1 MTSIHNTSDA
11 GRVLIAEKMH
21 HRFTNK
27 ITRQQAVVVVI
38 LAIFIIFIVDESLKN
53 SYVSNNALKSKQ
65 SHKNMAS
72 LIKCSSL

>member
-1 MTSIHNTSDA
+1 MTSMHNTSDA

-27 ITRQQAVVVVI
+27 ITRQQAVVVV
-38 LAIFIIFIVDESLKN
+38 LVIFIISIVDQSLKN
-53 SYVSNNALKSKQ
+53 SYVSNNALKSEQ

-72 LIKCSSL
+72 LIKCSGL

>member
-27 ITRQQAVVVVI
+27 ITRQQAVVVV
-38 LAIFIIFIVDESLKN
+38 LAIFIIFIVHESLKN
-53 SYVSNNALKSKQ
+53 SSFSNNTLKSKQ
-65 SHKNMAS
+65 SHNMAS
-72 LIKCSSL
+72 LIKCSGL

>member
-27 ITRQQAVVVVI
+27 ITRQQAVVVV
-38 LAIFIIFIVDESLKN
+38 LAIFIIFIGDQSLKN
-53 SYVSNNALKSKQ
+53 PYVSNNALKSKQ

-72 LIKCSSL
+72 LIKCSGL

>member
-27 ITRQQAVVVVI
+27 ITRQQAVVVV
-38 LAIFIIFIVDESLKN
+38 LAIFIIFIVDESLKT

-72 LIKCSSL
+72 LIKCSGL

>member
-1 MTSIHNTSDA
+1 MTSIRNTYDA

-21 HRFTNK
+21 HRFTDK
-27 ITRQQAVVVVI
+27 ITQQQAIVVVLV
-38 LAIFIIFIVDESLKN
+38 IFIIFIVDESLKN

-72 LIKCSSL
+72 LIKCSGL